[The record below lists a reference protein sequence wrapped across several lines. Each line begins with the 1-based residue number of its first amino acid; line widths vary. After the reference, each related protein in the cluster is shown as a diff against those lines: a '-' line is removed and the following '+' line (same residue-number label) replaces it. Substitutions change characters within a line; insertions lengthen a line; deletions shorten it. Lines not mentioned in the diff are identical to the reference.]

1 MRQILLALTIGIAV
15 LSVAAPSR
23 AEDHRI
29 YGAELE
35 GFDYPHDVYRY
46 AFRSQGSDM
55 SMAYMDVKPQTPN
68 GRTAVLLH
76 GRNFCAA
83 TWEKTIAVLSKA
95 GFRVIAPDQIGF
107 CKSTKPLA
115 YQFSI
120 QQLATNT
127 NALLTS
133 LGVSR
138 PIIIGHSLG
147 GMTAMRYALMFP
159 DAVEQMVLV
168 NPIGLEDWQAEGVP
182 FIDLDKGLEIE
193 KATTFDSIKRYEQ
206 RFYYAG
212 QWRPE
217 YDRWVEM
224 LAGMYRG
231 PGGERVAQVQARIA
245 EMAFIQPV
253 VHELERIRVPTLLMI
268 GQLDRT
274 APGQIAHPQS
284 SPKSLA
290 TIPSLAAPRQGAFP
304 RPNSSSS
311 RSWDTPR
318 RSRHR
323 TNSTRL

>member
-1 MRQILLALTIGIAV
+1 MRRSLLALTIGIAM
-15 LSVAAPSR
+15 LSVAAPAR
-23 AEDHRI
+23 AKDHRI

-55 SMAYMDVKPQTPN
+55 SMAYMDVKPQTAN

-76 GRNFCAA
+76 GRIFCAA

-95 GFRVIAPDQIGF
+95 GFRVIAPDQTGF
-107 CKSTKPLA
+107 CKSTKPLG

-138 PIIIGHSLG
+138 PVIIGHSLG

-159 DAVEQMVLV
+159 DAVEKMVLV
-168 NPIGLEDWQAEGVP
+168 NPIGLEDWQAAGVP
-182 FIDLDKGLEIE
+182 FIDLDKALEIE

-224 LAGMYRG
+224 IAGMYRG
-231 PGGERVAQVQARIA
+231 LGAERIAQVQARIA

-253 VHELERIRVPTLLMI
+253 VHELERIRAPTLLMV

-274 APGQIAHPQS
+274 APGANRGPSRGRQRAWQLSRVGSRGGEAHPQGRTHRVPGVGARS
-284 SPKSLA
+284 ADPG
-290 TIPSLAAPRQGAFP
+290 TGPIP
-304 RPNSSSS
+304 
-311 RSWDTPR
+311 
-318 RSRHR
+318 
-323 TNSTRL
+323 